1 SAWFI
6 AKKWLRSHDK
16 TDVNGYVKLSYKINN
31 NLNLSLRSQITAWNQ
46 LRTEQVPS
54 GTNLNTYTP
63 WYYFG
68 WYGDYREDRRQ
79 LTENNNDLI

>member
-1 SAWFI
+1 
-6 AKKWLRSHDK
+6 
-16 TDVNGYVKLSYKINN
+16 
-31 NLNLSLRSQITAWNQ
+31 SQITAWNQ

-79 LTENNNDLI
+79 LTENNNDLIVNYDMKFKNFTITALAGGASRSFAYNSFYGTTKALA